1 MNFDTILNS
10 NIVVD
15 TKVCKDNNK
24 ECGIPIITKEK
35 KEKAEKAEKADKVEQ
50 LDTQSELVSKKD
62 DVNIVIKSCKT
73 TD

>member
-35 KEKAEKAEKADKVEQ
+35 KEKEDKVDKVE
-50 LDTQSELVSKKD
+50 KA
-62 DVNIVIKSCKT
+62 
-73 TD
+73 